1 MQHRRIEFEV
11 TQIGP
16 RRWVWT
22 IYPRKQK
29 QLRERVITRE
39 VTAFDRNEVVA
50 QCKLEIDR
58 KLWRQTGPE
67 EHNKSSS

>member
-1 MQHRRIEFEV
+1 MHHQGVEFEV

-16 RRWVWT
+16 RRWVWI

-29 QLRERVITRE
+29 QLHDRMITRE
-39 VTAFDRNEVVA
+39 VTALDRKEVVA

-58 KLWRQTGPE
+58 RLWRQAKPQE
-67 EHNKSSS
+67 PNESSS

>member
-1 MQHRRIEFEV
+1 MHHQGVEFEV

-29 QLRERVITRE
+29 SILGRAITRE
-39 VTAFDRNEVVA
+39 VTAFDRQEAIA
-50 QCKLEIDR
+50 QCKLEIAR
-58 KLWRQTGPE
+58 KLWRQT
-67 EHNKSSS
+67 SSQES